1 MKGLW
6 SGVSEVIMAS
16 WRPGPKEVYN
26 RALQK
31 WLEYCRIRG
40 YYPQHPTVSEV
51 LDFLHALFSQGLG
64 YSDINSH
71 CSALS
76 SILQV
81 PGVERIGE
89 HDLVSHFMKGVF
101 NLRPPQPR
109 YSKMWDINKVLLYLK
124 GLGRNEDLTLQQLT
138 LKTAMLLSILAGRR
152 LHTLHKLQTS
162 NTDISDVGGKVI
174 CHFTGLTKCS
184 KPSRPNKPIVFREY
198 TESKLLCSVDCI
210 KEYLHFRANHTTQY
224 LRILWLVR

>member
-26 RALQK
+26 RALQR

-40 YYPQHPTVSEV
+40 YYPQHPTVSEA
-51 LDFLHALFSQGLG
+51 LDFLDALFAQGLG

-71 CSALS
+71 RSALS

-89 HDLVSHFMKGVF
+89 HNLVSQFMKGVF
-101 NLRPPQPR
+101 NLRPPQPL

-124 GLGRNEDLTLQQLT
+124 GLGRNEDLTLRQLT
-138 LKTAMLLSILAGRR
+138 LKTAMLSSTFVGRR
-152 LHTLHKLQTS
+152 LHTLHKLEIS
-162 NTDISDVGGKVI
+162 KMGISDVGGKVI
-174 CHFTGLTKCS
+174 CHITGLIKCS
-184 KPSRPNKPIVFREY
+184 KPSRPNKPIVFRAY
-198 TESKLLCSVDCI
+198 TKNKLLCPVACI
-210 KEYLHFRANHTTQY
+210 K
-224 LRILWLVR
+224 